1 MNDMQIEAEE
11 FAKEMSKDI
20 IVYYEGGD
28 VSEQDIEQY
37 QVELVEKYDNVLD
50 YRDKLMDQYSL
61 EQTENAD
68 EDSKYYKLERT
79 GD

>member
-37 QVELVEKYDNVLD
+37 QEELVEKYDNVLD

-68 EDSKYYKLERT
+68 EDSKYYKLEHT